1 MEKETNMA
9 EIKSTLE
16 LIMERTKNLTMTDK
30 EKENLQ
36 KKEVEGKIGGLI
48 QKYLDDMISVST
60 FRSEIEQSEKTFPE
74 FRQIVETALLDRLHP
89 ESGNPKILK
98 VLEQALGIDT
108 EPLQKKISQF
118 QKEMTQERSKII
130 KSLGDALKKRGF
142 SGSAVIPNPSQD
154 ETMQATL
161 QKMKE
166 TFKIQVTLL
175 RDN

>member
-1 MEKETNMA
+1 
-9 EIKSTLE
+9 
-16 LIMERTKNLTMTDK
+16 
-30 EKENLQ
+30 
-36 KKEVEGKIGGLI
+36 
-48 QKYLDDMISVST
+48 
-60 FRSEIEQSEKTFPE
+60 
-74 FRQIVETALLDRLHP
+74 
-89 ESGNPKILK
+89 
-98 VLEQALGIDT
+98 
-108 EPLQKKISQF
+108 
-118 QKEMTQERSKII
+118 MTQERSKII